1 MATAEIDQ
9 AIVELLKNVLPGGG
23 DVYGGIAPANQRS
36 PFITFQRVFG
46 TKIRAINGPSGLA
59 QATYQIDVYS
69 DDYAE
74 SRSLAKA
81 VRIILDGF
89 SGTVTIGADSI
100 RIGGCSMTNERDFTE
115 DKPNPKL
122 YRASV
127 DYLFTFDEDI

>member
-9 AIVELLKNVLPGGG
+9 GIVELLKGVITPQA
-23 DVYGGIAPANQRS
+23 VFGGIAPEKQRS

-46 TKIRAINGPSGLA
+46 SKIRAINGPSGLS
-59 QATYQIDVYS
+59 QSTFQIDVYS

-74 SRSLAKA
+74 SRTLAKA

-89 SGTVTIGADSI
+89 RGTVTIGADSV
-100 RIGGCSMTNERDFTE
+100 RIGGCSITGERDFTE
-115 DKPNPKL
+115 DDTDPKL

-127 DYLFTFDEDI
+127 DYLFTYDEDI